1 MSRSATCTQA
11 MPMMGKDEIIINM
24 KRERMARVGIN
35 TLLTMATRA
44 RTKRINTWQWETVTI
59 RTDVATAP
67 RRRTAR
73 RTRTTIRTI
82 YHV

>member
-1 MSRSATCTQA
+1 MSRVMTRTGS
-11 MPMMGKDEIIINM
+11 DEIIINM
-24 KRERMARVGIN
+24 KRERMARVGTN

-59 RTDVATAP
+59 RTDLATAP

-82 YHV
+82 YHI